1 MSRIKI
7 NFPKKSI
14 FQYKS
19 IVGVGMVNYGAHLGN
34 DAVLTIF
41 HDARIAFFHK
51 HGLTEV
57 NLSNELGIIQSDA
70 AVQYMS
76 EGQLHDEITT
86 SLAFE
91 ITSSKS
97 FDIYYKIEAKNR
109 IKPIA
114 VGKTG
119 MVIFNYS
126 TKKMS
131 QIPNSFLNLIK

>member
-7 NFPKKSI
+7 NFPEKSI

-57 NLSNELGIIQSDA
+57 NLSGGLGIIQSDA
-70 AVQYMS
+70 AVQYLS
-76 EGQLHDEITT
+76 EGLLHDKITT

-91 ITSSKS
+91 ITSNKS
-97 FDIYYKIEAKNR
+97 FDIYYKIECENK

-114 VGKTG
+114 IGKTG
-119 MVIFNYS
+119 MVMFNYS

>member
-1 MSRIKI
+1 MPRVKI
-7 NFPKKSI
+7 NFPEISI

-19 IVGVGMVNYGAHLGN
+19 IVGVGMVNYGGHLGN

-51 HGLTEV
+51 HELTEV
-57 NLSNELGIIQSDA
+57 NLSDGSGIIQSDA
-70 AVQYMS
+70 AIQYLS
-76 EGQLHDEITT
+76 EGRLHDEITT

-91 ITSSKS
+91 VTSNKS
-97 FDIYYKIEAKNR
+97 FDIYYKIEVKNK

-114 VGKTG
+114 IGKTG
-119 MVIFNYS
+119 MVMFNYS